1 MNYKIPRIVEK
12 KPSIM
17 GINVLPFAAVVFSI
31 LFFIFT
37 VKSNWKMAFGP
48 LIFVGAFVALDKIYN
63 KQKGGLIRFILS
75 PLRVE
80 CVKFDKNINSLLNNS
95 TTADIDLEDFRSIVE
110 KVNDNID
117 NHLENIGVNDDNST
131 NYILEDFSQDQ
142 RYLDEYEINKKK

>member
-37 VKSNWKMAFGP
+37 IKSNWKVAFGP
-48 LIFVGAFVALDKIYN
+48 VTFIGIFVALDKIYN

-75 PLRVE
+75 PFRVE
-80 CVKFDKNINSLLNNS
+80 CVKFDKNISILLGQSNS
-95 TTADIDLEDFRSIVE
+95 ADIELEDFRAIIE

-117 NHLENIGVNDDNST
+117 NHLENISTDNSDNT
-131 NYILEDFSQDQ
+131 NYILDKPSQGQ
-142 RYLDEYEINKKK
+142 RYLDE